1 MQLTDRM
8 KRIGTETA
16 FEVFARAQALER
28 QGKNVVHLEL
38 GEPDFPSPK
47 AAIEAGI
54 EALRAG
60 MTKYTTSPGI
70 LDLRARIAEVE
81 GPRRS
86 LKFTPEQVVV
96 TPGAKPIMFY
106 VLLALAQEGDEV
118 LYPDPGFP
126 IYESMIRF
134 SGATPVPYPLREEN
148 DFCMDPGYIAAR
160 LSPRTR
166 LVIISSPNNP
176 TGGVEPRENLGRLA
190 DALRKN
196 DTWIL
201 SDEIYSHLIFEG
213 SHHSIAGFEGM
224 PEKTIILDGFS
235 KTYSMTGWRL
245 GWGIMPQ
252 ELVPH
257 ITRLVINSVSCTSG
271 FSQRGGLG
279 AISTLEETL
288 PPMREEFKRRREV
301 IVAGL
306 NEIPGVRCARPHGTF
321 YAFPN
326 VSSFGRKS
334 KEVADYLLE
343 KAGVAC
349 LSGTA
354 FGNEGEGY
362 LRLSF
367 ATSIDK
373 IQLALA
379 RIKEGLADLPA

>member
-1 MQLTDRM
+1 MRLTDRM

-28 QGKNVVHLEL
+28 QGKSVVHLEL
-38 GEPDFPSPK
+38 GEPDFPSPR

-54 EALRAG
+54 EALREG

-81 GPRRS
+81 GPRRG

-106 VLLALAQEGDEV
+106 ALLALAQEGDEV

-134 SGATPVPYPLREEN
+134 TGATPVPYPLREKN
-148 DFCMDPGYIAAR
+148 DFCMDPGYLAAR

-190 DALRKN
+190 EALRQN

-213 SHHSIAGFEGM
+213 SHHSITGFEGM
-224 PEKTIILDGFS
+224 PERTIILDGFS

-271 FSQRGGLG
+271 FSQKGGLG

-306 NEIPGVRCARPHGTF
+306 NEIPGVKCSKPRGTF

-367 ATSIDK
+367 AASIDK
-373 IQLALA
+373 IQVALA
-379 RIKEGLADLPA
+379 RIKEGLADFPA

>member
-1 MQLTDRM
+1 MRLTERM

-28 QGKNVVHLEL
+28 QGKDVVHLEL
-38 GEPDFPSPK
+38 GEPDFPSPE
-47 AAIEAGI
+47 AAVKAGI
-54 EALRAG
+54 EALKAG
-60 MTKYTTSPGI
+60 MTKYTNSPGI

-81 GPRRS
+81 GPRRG
-86 LKFTPEQVVV
+86 LTFAPEQVVV
-96 TPGAKPIMFY
+96 TPGAKPIMFFA
-106 VLLALAQEGDEV
+106 LLALAQDGDEV

-134 SGATPVPYPLREEN
+134 AGATPVPYPLHEEN
-148 DFCMDPGYIAAR
+148 GFCMDPGLVADR

-176 TGGVEPRENLGRLA
+176 TGGVEPRENLEKLA
-190 DALRKN
+190 EALRKN
-196 DTWIL
+196 DTWVL

-213 SHHSIAGFEGM
+213 SHHSIASFKGM

-257 ITRLVINSVSCTSG
+257 ITRLVINSVSCTAG
-271 FSQRGGLG
+271 FSQKGGLG
-279 AISTLEETL
+279 AISTLEKTL
-288 PPMREEFKRRREV
+288 PPMREEFKRRREL

-306 NEIPGVRCARPHGTF
+306 NGIRGVRCAKPRGTF

-343 KAGVAC
+343 SAGVAC

-354 FGNEGEGY
+354 FGAEGEGY

-367 ATSIDK
+367 ATSIEK
-373 IQLALA
+373 IRTALD
-379 RIKEGLADLPA
+379 RIKDAFARFS

>member
-1 MQLTDRM
+1 MRLTERM

-28 QGKNVVHLEL
+28 QGKDVVHLEL
-38 GEPDFPSPK
+38 GEPDFPSPE

-60 MTKYTTSPGI
+60 MTKYTTSPGV
-70 LDLRARIAEVE
+70 LELRARIAEME
-81 GPRRS
+81 GPRRGLS
-86 LKFTPEQVVV
+86 FAPEQVVV

-106 VLLALAQEGDEV
+106 ALLALAQDGDEV

-134 SGATPVPYPLREEN
+134 AGATPVPYPLREEN
-148 DFCMDPGYIAAR
+148 GFCMDPDHVAGR

-176 TGGVEPRENLGRLA
+176 TGGVEPRENLKRLA
-190 DALRKN
+190 EALRVN
-196 DTWIL
+196 DTWVL

-213 SHHSIAGFEGM
+213 SHHSITSFEGM

-257 ITRLVINSVSCTSG
+257 ITRLVINSVSCTAG
-271 FSQRGGLG
+271 FSQKGGLG
-279 AISTLEETL
+279 AISTLDKTL
-288 PPMREEFKRRREV
+288 PPMREEFKRRRES

-306 NEIPGVRCARPHGTF
+306 NGIRGVRCAKPRGTF

-343 KAGVAC
+343 SAGVAC

-354 FGNEGEGY
+354 FGAEGEGY

-367 ATSIDK
+367 ATSIEK
-373 IQLALA
+373 IRIALE
-379 RIKEGLADLPA
+379 RIKDAFARLPC

>member
-1 MQLTDRM
+1 MRLTDRM
-8 KRIGTETA
+8 QRLGTETA

-28 QGKNVVHLEL
+28 QGRDVVHLEL
-38 GEPDFPSPK
+38 GEPDFQSPDSAVEAV
-47 AAIEAGI
+47 AA
-54 EALRAG
+54 ALRGG
-60 MTKYTTSPGI
+60 MTKYTTSPG
-70 LDLRARIAEVE
+70 LLELRAKIAEVE
-81 GPRRS
+81 GPRRG
-86 LKFTPEQVVV
+86 LRFAPEQVVV

-106 VLLALAQEGDEV
+106 VILALAQEGDEV

-134 SGATPVPYPLREEN
+134 AGATAVPYPLREEN
-148 DFCMDPGYIAAR
+148 GFCMDPDYVASR

-176 TGGVEPRENLGRLA
+176 TGGVERRENLARLA
-190 DALRKN
+190 SVLREH

-201 SDEIYSHLIFEG
+201 SDEIYSHFIFEG
-213 SHHSIAGFEGM
+213 SHHSIASFESAH
-224 PEKTIILDGFS
+224 EKTVVLDGFS

-257 ITRLVINSVSCTSG
+257 ITRLIINSVSCTSG
-271 FSQRGGLG
+271 FVQKGGLG
-279 AISTLEETL
+279 AISTREKTV
-288 PPMREEFKRRREV
+288 PPMLAEYRRRRET
-301 IVAGL
+301 IVSGL
-306 NEIPGVRCARPHGTF
+306 NQIPGVRCALPKGTF

-326 VSSFGRKS
+326 VSSFGKKS
-334 KEVADYLLE
+334 RDVANYLLE
-343 KAGVAC
+343 EAGVAC

-367 ATSIDK
+367 ATSMDK
-373 IQLALA
+373 IRTALDRMHDA
-379 RIKEGLADLPA
+379 FGRFQG

>member
-148 DFCMDPGYIAAR
+148 GFCMDPGYIAAR

-176 TGGVEPRENLGRLA
+176 TGGVEPHENLGRLS

-213 SHHSIAGFEGM
+213 SHHSITGFEGM

-288 PPMREEFKRRREV
+288 PHMREEFKRRREV

-306 NEIPGVRCARPHGTF
+306 NEIPGVRCARPRGTF

-343 KAGVAC
+343 KSGVAC

-373 IQLALA
+373 IQVALA
-379 RIKEGLADLPA
+379 RIKEGLANFPA

>member
-1 MQLTDRM
+1 MRLTERM

-28 QGKNVVHLEL
+28 QGKDVVHLEL
-38 GEPDFPSPK
+38 GEPDFPSPE
-47 AAIEAGI
+47 AAVEAGI

-70 LDLRARIAEVE
+70 LQLRARIAEVE
-81 GPRRS
+81 GPRRG
-86 LKFTPEQVVV
+86 LTFAPEQVVV
-96 TPGAKPIMFY
+96 TPGAKPIMFFT
-106 VLLALAQEGDEV
+106 LLALAQDGDEV

-134 SGATPVPYPLREEN
+134 AGATPVPYPLREEN
-148 DFCMDPGYIAAR
+148 GFCMDPGLVAGR

-176 TGGVEPRENLGRLA
+176 TGGVEPRENLEKLA
-190 DALRKN
+190 EALRKN
-196 DTWIL
+196 DTWVL

-213 SHHSIAGFEGM
+213 SHHSIASFRGM
-224 PEKTIILDGFS
+224 PGKTVILDGFS

-257 ITRLVINSVSCTSG
+257 ITRLIINSVSCTSG
-271 FSQRGGLG
+271 FSQKGGLG
-279 AISTLEETL
+279 AISTLDKTL
-288 PPMREEFKRRREV
+288 PPMREEFKRRREL

-306 NEIPGVRCARPHGTF
+306 NGIRGVRCAKPRGTF

-326 VSSFGRKS
+326 VSSLGKKS

-343 KAGVAC
+343 SAGVAC

-354 FGNEGEGY
+354 FGAEGEGY

-367 ATSIDK
+367 ATSIEK
-373 IQLALA
+373 IRIALD
-379 RIKEGLADLPA
+379 RIKDAFARFS

>member
-1 MQLTDRM
+1 MRLTERV

-38 GEPDFPSPK
+38 GEPDFPSPE
-47 AAIEAGI
+47 AAIESGVA
-54 EALRAG
+54 ALRAG

-70 LDLRARIAEVE
+70 LELRTRIAEVE
-81 GPRRS
+81 GPRRG
-86 LKFTPEQVVV
+86 LTLAPEQVVV

-106 VLLALAQEGDEV
+106 TLLALAQEGDEV

-126 IYESMIRF
+126 IYESMIHF
-134 SGATPVPYPLREEN
+134 AGATPIPYPLREQN
-148 DFCMDPGYIAAR
+148 GFCMDPDFVAAR

-166 LVIISSPNNP
+166 LVILSSPNNP
-176 TGGVEPRENLGRLA
+176 TGGVEPRENLERLA
-190 DALRKN
+190 EALRKS
-196 DTWIL
+196 DAWVL

-213 SHHSIAGFEGM
+213 SHHSIASFKGM

-271 FSQRGGLG
+271 FSQKGGLG
-279 AISTLEETL
+279 AISTLDKTL
-288 PPMREEFKRRREV
+288 PPMREEFKRRREL

-306 NEIPGVRCARPHGTF
+306 NGIRGVRCAKPRGTF

-326 VSSFGRKS
+326 VSSFGKKS

-343 KAGVAC
+343 SAGVAC

-354 FGNEGEGY
+354 FGTEGEGY

-367 ATSIDK
+367 ATSIEK
-373 IQLALA
+373 IGIALD
-379 RIKEGLADLPA
+379 RIKDAFNRIP

>member
-28 QGKNVVHLEL
+28 QGKDVVHLEL

-86 LKFTPEQVVV
+86 LKFTPDQVVV

-213 SHHSIAGFEGM
+213 SHHSITGFEGM

-306 NEIPGVRCARPHGTF
+306 NEIPGVRCARPRGTF

-334 KEVADYLLE
+334 REVADYLLE

-373 IQLALA
+373 IQVALA
-379 RIKEGLADLPA
+379 RIKEGLADFPA